1 MAAGSPTP
9 NSPTPSA
16 QKPAPEHS
24 VTARLPAPT
33 RFVLGL
39 GILTG
44 FAALGQG
51 LVHVTHLPLP
61 GSVVGMALMWAAL
74 SLNVVRLHW
83 IADAADGLLGIL
95 GLLFVPATVGFTQY
109 LSAGAEWG
117 LWLGVMLAGVLLGA
131 GTAGV
136 VAQRL
141 VKPDPTQGDTP

>member
-1 MAAGSPTP
+1 MAAASPKTRQNP
-9 NSPTPSA
+9 G
-16 QKPAPEHS
+16 PEQS

-33 RFVLGL
+33 RFVLGV

-61 GSVVGMALMWAAL
+61 GSVVGMALLWAAL
-74 SLNVVRLHW
+74 SLNVIRLHW
-83 IADAADGLLGIL
+83 LADAADGLLGIL

-136 VAQRL
+136 VAQRF
-141 VKPDPTQGDTP
+141 VKPDPTQGETP